1 LRAPTISA
9 RKFRSAWHM
18 KRIAPDKKPL
28 RGNIVVPGDKSIAH
42 RAVIFSAIA
51 QGRSRILNLSGGD
64 DNSRTVRAF
73 RQMGVEIFRDGD
85 ALCVEGKGWD
95 GLSAPTE
102 RIDCGNSGTTLRLLS
117 GLLAGRPFH
126 SELDGDSSLRQRPM
140 KRVIDPLSKMGARIR
155 SRQGD
160 GLAPLEIDGGGLRGI
175 EYRMPIASAQ
185 VKSAIVLAALQA
197 EGQTIVH
204 EPQRSR
210 DHTEVMLSGFGGKI
224 SVDGLTLAIAGRPAL
239 TGQSVRIPGDIS
251 SAAFFLVAAAMI
263 PGSDLTVRDVGCNPT
278 RDGVLEVLKQMG
290 ASIELRNQRLEA
302 GERVA
307 DIHVTGAALKGVDV
321 DAELV
326 ARTIDEY
333 PILAVAAAVAQGVTT
348 FSDVNELRFK
358 ESDRIA
364 AMTEGLRA
372 LGVLVEERPDGM
384 TIQGGNRL
392 RSGAVKSYADHRIAM
407 SFAIAGLVSENG
419 VEIDDAKCVDIS
431 FPSFFDLLAEIC
443 LH

>member
-1 LRAPTISA
+1 
-9 RKFRSAWHM
+9 
-18 KRIAPDKKPL
+18 
-28 RGNIVVPGDKSIAH
+28 
-42 RAVIFSAIA
+42 
-51 QGRSRILNLSGGD
+51 
-64 DNSRTVRAF
+64 
-73 RQMGVEIFRDGD
+73 
-85 ALCVEGKGWD
+85 
-95 GLSAPTE
+95 
-102 RIDCGNSGTTLRLLS
+102 LS
-117 GLLAGRPFH
+117 GLLAGQAFH

-140 KRVIDPLSKMGARIR
+140 QRVIDPLSEMGARIR

-160 GLAPLEIDGGGLRGI
+160 GLAPLEIDGGGLHGI
-175 EYRMPIASAQ
+175 DYRMPIASAQ

-197 EGQTIVH
+197 EGQTIIH

-210 DHTEVMLSGFGGKI
+210 DHTEVMLSGFGGKV
-224 SVDGLTLAIAGRPAL
+224 SVDGLTITIASRPAL

-263 PGSDLTVRDVGCNPT
+263 PGSDLLVRDVGCNPT
-278 RDGVLEVLKQMG
+278 RDGVVEVLKQMG

-307 DIHVTGAALKGVDV
+307 DIHVTGGALKGVDV
-321 DAELV
+321 GAELV

-348 FSDVNELRFK
+348 FSHVKELRFK

-364 AMTEGLRA
+364 AMAEGLRA
-372 LGVLVEERPDGM
+372 LGVSIEERDDGM
-384 TIQGGNRL
+384 TIHGGSRL

-407 SFAIAGLVSENG
+407 AFAIAGLVSANG
-419 VEIDDAKCVDIS
+419 VGIDDAACVDIS